1 MTVSRVILLA
11 GQTGLRSAVLRLLF
25 AGLLALGLVAP
36 ALAEAAP
43 VSATPLPGPCVDSV
57 LPGGALAKLCV
68 PVVGWNGDLVLYA
81 HGYVPAGAPLN
92 AYESQLSLPDGTYL
106 PALLQS
112 LGYAFATT
120 SYRVNGLAILPAL
133 DDLEEL
139 TDAFSAQYGQPGHT
153 YLTGV
158 SEGGLITALAVEQA
172 PDRYDGGL
180 TTCGPIGDF
189 RQQIDYFG
197 DFRVLFDYFF
207 PGTLPPSAISIP
219 ASVMLN
225 WESVYVPLI
234 SARLARNPLAAA
246 ELIRTSNAA
255 FDSADL
261 TTIGQTTLG
270 VLWYNV
276 FATNDAAAKLGGSP
290 FDNTNRWYSGS
301 RNDLRLNRLVARF
314 SASPTALGN
323 LAAYQTSGQLT
334 VPLVALH
341 TTADEIMPYGQA
353 RAYAAKVQTSGAGR
367 FTLLPIQRYGH
378 CNFTSQEVVTAF
390 AVLVLQ
396 VTGQRLP

>member
-1 MTVSRVILLA
+1 MTMSRVILLA
-11 GQTGLRSAVLRLLF
+11 GQAGLRSAVIRILF
-25 AGLLALGLVAP
+25 AGLLALGLASP

-43 VSATPLPGPCVDSV
+43 AAPIPGPCVDSV

-68 PVVGWNGDLVLYA
+68 PAAGWNGDLVLYA

-112 LGYAFATT
+112 LGYAFAAT

-139 TDAFSAQYGQPGHT
+139 TAAFSAQYGQPGHT

-172 PDRYDGGL
+172 PGLYDGGL
-180 TTCGPIGDF
+180 ATCGPLGDF
-189 RQQIDYFG
+189 RQQINYFG

-207 PGTLPPSAISIP
+207 PGTLPPTAISIP
-219 ASVMLN
+219 ASVPLN
-225 WESVYVPLI
+225 WENVYVPVI
-234 SARLARNPLAAA
+234 SARLAQDPLAAA
-246 ELIRTSNAA
+246 ALMRTSNAA
-255 FDSADL
+255 FDTADL

-276 FATNDAAAKLGGSP
+276 FATNDAAAKLGGNP
-290 FDNTNRWYSGS
+290 FDNTQRWYSGS

-314 SASPTALGN
+314 PASPTALGN
-323 LAAYQTSGQLT
+323 LGAYQTSGQLT

-341 TTADEIMPYGQA
+341 TTADEIVPYGQA
-353 RAYAAKVQTSGAGR
+353 RTYAAKVQTSGAGR

-378 CNFTSQEVVTAF
+378 CNFTSQEVLTAF

-396 VTGQRLP
+396 VTGQALP

>member
-1 MTVSRVILLA
+1 MNVTRVTLLA
-11 GQTGLRSAVLRLLF
+11 GQAGLRSAGIRLVF
-25 AGLLALGLVAP
+25 AGLLALGLAVP

-43 VSATPLPGPCVDSV
+43 ASPSPGPCVDSV
-57 LPGGALAKLCV
+57 LPGGALAKICV
-68 PVVGWNGDLVLYA
+68 PAAGWNGDLVLYA
-81 HGYVPAGAPLN
+81 HGYVPAGAPLA
-92 AYESQLSLPDGTYL
+92 AYEAQLSLPDGTYL

-120 SYRVNGLAILPAL
+120 SYRTNGLAILPAL
-133 DDLEEL
+133 EDLQEL
-139 TDAFSAQYGQPGHT
+139 HAQFSAQYGQPGHT

-172 PDRYDGGL
+172 PGLYDGGL
-180 TTCGPIGDF
+180 ATCGPLGDF
-189 RQQIDYFG
+189 RRQTDYFG

-207 PGTLPPSAISIP
+207 PGTLPPTAISIP
-219 ASVMLN
+219 TSVMLN
-225 WESVYVPLI
+225 WETVYVPLI
-234 SARLARNPLAAA
+234 SARLAQDPLAAA
-246 ELIRTSNAA
+246 ALLRTSNAA
-255 FDSADL
+255 FDTADL

-276 FATNDAAAKLGGSP
+276 FATNDATAKLGGSP
-290 FDNTNRWYSGS
+290 FDNINRWYSGS

-314 SASPTALGN
+314 SASP
-323 LAAYQTSGQLT
+323 AAVSAMADYQTSGHLT
-334 VPLVALH
+334 VPLVAMH
-341 TTADEIMPYGQA
+341 TTGDEIVPYGQA
-353 RAYAAKVQTSGAGR
+353 RTYANKVQTSGAGR

-396 VTGQRLP
+396 VTGQPLP